1 MSVTRAELTCHPTQ
15 PCPAIRSFVVET
27 DAAALPSALVV
38 LFRIAG
44 DATRLH
50 LPPTGFARRTDG
62 LWHHSCFEV
71 FLRAGTGAS
80 YYEFNFAPSGDWAA
94 YRFGRPRSERSAPE
108 LPAPRVECR
117 SFPEGYELSA
127 TLPVAAL
134 PEIARASTIEAGIA
148 AVIEADVGTLS
159 YWALAH
165 GGPKP
170 DFHDPATFRLRLSR
184 P

>member
-1 MSVTRAELTCHPTQ
+1 MSTLRAELTSHPTQ
-15 PCPAIRSFVVET
+15 SCPAIRSFVVEA
-27 DAAALPSALVV
+27 DPAGLPSTLVIV
-38 LFRIAG
+38 FRIAG
-44 DATRLH
+44 DASRLR
-50 LPPTGFARRTDG
+50 LPQTGYARRADR
-62 LWHHSCFEV
+62 LWQHSCFEA

-94 YRFGRPRSERSAPE
+94 YRFGRPRSERSSPDI
-108 LPAPRVECR
+108 PAPRVECR

-127 TLPVAAL
+127 ALPIAAL
-134 PEIARASTIEAGIA
+134 PELARASAIEAGIA
-148 AVIEADVGTLS
+148 AVIEAEDGTLS

-170 DFHDPATFRLRLSR
+170 DFHDPASFRLRLSR

>member
-1 MSVTRAELTCHPTQ
+1 MSVMRAELTCHPTQ
-15 PCPAIRSFVVET
+15 PCAAIRSFVVEA

-44 DATRLH
+44 DAGRLH
-50 LPPTGFARRTDG
+50 LPPTGYARRADG
-62 LWHHSCFEV
+62 LWQHSCFEA
-71 FLRAGTGAS
+71 FLRVGTSAS

-94 YRFGRPRSERSAPE
+94 YRFGRQRGERSSPDM
-108 LPAPRVECR
+108 PAPRVECR

-127 TLPVAAL
+127 TLPLAAL
-134 PEIARASTIEAGIA
+134 PEFARASAIEAGIA
-148 AVIEADVGTLS
+148 AVIEAEDGALS

-170 DFHDPATFRLRLSR
+170 DFHDPASFRLRLSR

>member
-1 MSVTRAELTCHPTQ
+1 MSTLRAELSSHPTR
-15 PCPAIRSFVVET
+15 PCPAIRSFVVEVDPT
-27 DAAALPSALVV
+27 AMPSALVI

-44 DATRLH
+44 DAARLR
-50 LPPTGFARRTDG
+50 LPPTGYARRADG
-62 LWHHSCFEV
+62 LWQHSCFEA
-71 FLRAGTGAS
+71 FLRVGPRAS

-94 YRFGRPRSERSAPE
+94 YRFGKPRSERSSPD

-127 TLPVAAL
+127 TLPLAAL
-134 PEIARASTIEAGIA
+134 PELARASAIEAGIA
-148 AVIEADVGTLS
+148 AVIEAEDGTLS

-165 GGPKP
+165 GGLKP
-170 DFHDPATFRLRLSR
+170 DFHDPASFRLRLSR